1 MFKVSVSF
9 YIILS
14 ERRRKI
20 CITYFLTECGSV
32 VDNVLSSPGYPNN
45 YPNNMDCNYV
55 VPIANGMAM
64 KIDFS
69 YFNVGYLS
77 SCR

>member
-1 MFKVSVSF
+1 MSKVSVC
-9 YIILS
+9 YIFLL
-14 ERRRKI
+14 ERKHKI
-20 CITYFLTECGSV
+20 YITHFLTECGSV
-32 VDNVLSSPGYPNN
+32 VDNVLSSPDYPNN
-45 YPNNMDCNYV
+45 YPSNMDCNYV

-64 KIDFS
+64 KIDFH

>member
-1 MFKVSVSF
+1 MFKVSVP
-9 YIILS
+9 YIFLL
-14 ERRRKI
+14 ERNHNI
-20 CITYFLTECGSV
+20 YMIYFLTECGSV
-32 VDNVLSSPGYPNN
+32 VDNVLSSPDYPNN
-45 YPNNMDCNYV
+45 YPSNMDCNYV

-64 KIDFS
+64 KIDFH